1 MLHSGQI
8 QKMSIADVTLIDLEV
23 HVDSRGIVY
32 EVVHE
37 SDFFV
42 NQIRQ
47 VYQVVNPRA
56 DTIRAF
62 HAHEQLHDWFHI
74 TCGSA
79 IFCLVDDRQEGAT
92 YQATERLV
100 LTAKKPQ
107 LLVVP
112 PGVYHGWMS
121 LEPNTVLAS
130 VASEEYQRDQPDERR
145 VPPDTFNHLFHDSPW
160 TIDAK

>member
-1 MLHSGQI
+1 MLHSGQV
-8 QKMSIADVTLIDLEV
+8 QKLSIADVTLIDLDI
-23 HVDSRGIVY
+23 HVDSRGLVY

-47 VYQVVNPRA
+47 VYHVVNPRA
-56 DTIRAF
+56 DTVRAF
-62 HAHEQLHDWFHI
+62 HAHELLHDWFHI
-74 TCGSA
+74 CCGSA
-79 IFCLVDDRQEGAT
+79 IFCLVDDRQQGTT
-92 YQATERLV
+92 YQSTERLV
-100 LTAKKPQ
+100 LTARKPQ

-130 VASEEYQRDQPDERR
+130 VASEEYQREEPDERR
-145 VPPDTFNHLFHDSPW
+145 VPPDAFNELFHGSPW
-160 TIDAK
+160 VIDAK